1 MREKNTIVVAQL
13 KQLQAEMDQLW
24 KRLNITAL
32 QGQWQST
39 RGGWMLFD
47 HLADQQS
54 IKQKHLDRIS
64 GLQNSSMNV
73 PTTQEQQGIFTFLE
87 SLIQ

>member
-1 MREKNTIVVAQL
+1 
-13 KQLQAEMDQLW
+13 
-24 KRLNITAL
+24 
-32 QGQWQST
+32 
-39 RGGWMLFD
+39 MLFD